1 MGVCQGAGLRHR
13 EHRLRLLRTGHNDR
27 STSQDSASTLDA
39 PDQGRGTRTAPRSHS
54 DHRICGRSRTRRLGF
69 WTETKGTGHRSCRA
83 AGRVVGSNVVRLPR
97 RPFRANQR
105 VGDYTLGWITSAL
118 QRSAAPLSGSRALQA
133 EHLRLGSD
141 PHLRYSP
148 GSARH
153 CGLGGPNT
161 TKARASSS
169 GIIQPGRRPRQRM
182 LRRLRTSG
190 QPGPEAV
197 SLSGYPREIPFARC
211 R

>member
-1 MGVCQGAGLRHR
+1 MLPSGCIV
-13 EHRLRLLRTGHNDR
+13 
-27 STSQDSASTLDA
+27 ASLICPVSDA
-39 PDQGRGTRTAPRSHS
+39 PDTPRYGLEEITMPPASPASCFPQGHLGPVYDNAV
-54 DHRICGRSRTRRLGF
+54 SRPLS
-69 WTETKGTGHRSCRA
+69 ET
-83 AGRVVGSNVVRLPR
+83 P
-97 RPFRANQR
+97 PFKVSSTLRD
-105 VGDYTLGWITSAL
+105 GDYTLGWITSAL
-118 QRSAAPLSGSRALQA
+118 QRSAAPLSGNRALQA
-133 EHLRLGSD
+133 EHLRLDSD

-182 LRRLRTSG
+182 LRR
-190 QPGPEAV
+190 PPDIWA
-197 SLSGYPREIPFARC
+197 ARAGG